1 MEQTVMTKYI
11 RYVLVLTTAVV
22 AAACTMTDASAPPLA
37 GPSEMSLSLVL
48 TANPDVLSLDGA
60 SQTRIDV
67 KAFDQNGQPKAGVPF
82 RIEILADGQ
91 VVDFGSISARTL
103 TTGSN
108 GTNFF
113 TYTAPG
119 FVDGPIPDV
128 QVSVTPTGPEVGF
141 DAAAH
146 LRRVISIKLVPPGFI
161 GGAPTAR
168 FTALPTTVA
177 AFADVRFDGSTSTA
191 GLGAVITSSGYVWDF
206 GDGTSGTG
214 ITATHRYTT
223 PGTYL
228 ARLTVTDSNGLSDQS
243 DAQAITVGAGTP
255 PTARFAFSPASPRA
269 DETVFFNGTTSTASA
284 GHQIVRYDWDFGTG
298 SRRSGS
304 TVSRSYDAPGA
315 YAVVLTV
322 TDEVGQTGQITQ
334 TVTVSA
340 AATPVASFTSSPT
353 NAFVGTQVNFNA
365 SASTAPTGSTIRS
378 YAWDFGDGATAGA
391 SSSNTTQHQF
401 SAAGTYVVT
410 LTIVDSE
417 GRRATTTRN
426 VTIQ

>member
-1 MEQTVMTKYI
+1 MTKYI
-11 RYVLVLTTAVV
+11 RYGLVLMTAF
-22 AAACTMTDASAPPLA
+22 AAACTMADSSAPPLA

-48 TANPDVLSLDGA
+48 TANPDTLSLDGA

-91 VVDFGSISARTL
+91 VVDFGTISARTL

-119 FVDGPIPDV
+119 FVAGAIPTV
-128 QVSVTPTGPEVGF
+128 QLSVTPTGAEVAF

-146 LRRVISIKLVPPGFI
+146 LRRLVTIKLMPPGFI

-168 FTALPTTVA
+168 FTVLPANAA

-191 GLGAVITSSGYVWDF
+191 GLGAVITGYVWDF

-214 ITATHRYTT
+214 ITATHRYSA

-228 ARLTVTDSNGLSDQS
+228 ARLTVTDSNGISNQS
-243 DAQAITVGAGTP
+243 DAQSVTVGSGTP
-255 PTARFAFSPASPRA
+255 PTARFVFSPALPRA
-269 DETVFFNGTTSTASA
+269 DENIFFNGTTSTASA

-298 SRRSGS
+298 ARRSGS
-304 TVSRSYDAPGA
+304 TVSRSYDAPGT

-334 TVTVSA
+334 SVVVNA
-340 AATPVASFTSSPT
+340 AAAPVASFTFSPT
-353 NAFVGTQVNFNA
+353 TATVGTPVNFNA
-365 SASTAPTGSTIRS
+365 SASTPAPDGSTITS
-378 YAWDFGDGATAGA
+378 YAWNFGDGDTAGP
-391 SSSNTTQHQF
+391 SSSKTTSHTF
-401 SAAGTYVVT
+401 VGAPATYVVT
-410 LTIVDSE
+410 LTVRDSQ
-417 GRRATTTRN
+417 GRTAITTRN
-426 VTIQ
+426 VTVQ